1 VAQLRALQAHES
13 SSGDESDGTSFTEDE
28 EVEDV
33 PGIDEAEDDEDR
45 LILSGGA
52 GIPIGP
58 VSAMILLSTRFLD
71 LTYPKRMES
80 HDRSCPQWPL
90 NMRDVNASS
99 LISTRL

>member
-1 VAQLRALQAHES
+1 VVQLRALHAHEP

-58 VSAMILLSTRFLD
+58 VSAFILLSTGLLD
-71 LTYPKRMES
+71 LTYPTRTEF
-80 HDRSCPQWPL
+80 HDLSYPQSPL
-90 NMRDVNASS
+90 NMRDANASS
-99 LISTRL
+99 LISTRP